1 MMARRTPLSPDEAL
15 ERLEELCMRSEQCT
29 ADARRKL
36 WMWQLPAEK
45 ADEIIDS
52 LIERKFIDDSRF
64 ARAFVSDR
72 YRFAGWGRAK
82 LRAALIAKQM
92 SRPIIDGALE
102 VIDPKTYQMAAFNA
116 MRSKLRSIDRTD
128 MRRCRE
134 RLLRFGISRGYET
147 DLVIRIIN
155 SRSLWL
161 QE

>member
-1 MMARRTPLSPDEAL
+1 MARRTPLTADEAL

-36 WMWQLPAEK
+36 WTWQVPSDRANEV
-45 ADEIIDS
+45 IDS
-52 LIERKFIDDSRF
+52 LIERKFIDDGRF

-72 YRFAGWGRAK
+72 YRFAGWGRSK
-82 LRAALIAKQM
+82 LRAALMNKNM
-92 SRPIIDGALE
+92 SQAFISQAME
-102 VIDPKTYQMAAFNA
+102 VIDPVTYQMAAFNA
-116 MRSKLRSIDRTD
+116 LRSKLRSIDRTD

-155 SRSLWL
+155 SRRLWL